1 MVIKAFVIYHGDCD
15 GVISAGLYIRHFLL
29 DYVPNN
35 IMLKYSQ
42 PWRLQEDLNR
52 CLKNLRNADTL
63 VLLDLAIGTNIAN
76 KIKEIVGKNEHINIV
91 IIDHHSSSMIALK
104 ELQELEPRVKVL
116 WSKAQSTPEVLA
128 HTIIRDLN
136 GFEEVLVK
144 VANVCE
150 GGSANEPYIRE
161 IADKIKLV
169 LAVEPTNEHLIKGAV
184 EAIIKGVEFWNSKEF
199 NEKYSKA
206 KWLLQTLLKRIEEK
220 IEHVCDWNIATFR
233 AAESIIYAGLFGV
246 ASSEYIKKTKQPIV
260 IVREEEEKI
269 VITVR
274 SLNEQALEFCKS
286 FALTHGNNM
295 SIIYGGHREAA
306 SMTIKTDKS
315 LVEVIAIVKNFIKE
329 KYCCCKQI

>member
-1 MVIKAFVIYHGDCD
+1 MTVKAFVIYHGDCD

-29 DYVPNN
+29 DYVPSN

-42 PWRLQEDLNR
+42 PWRLQEDLDK
-52 CLKNLRNADTL
+52 CLKNLKNAEIL
-63 VLLDLAIGTNIAN
+63 VLLDLAIGTSVAN
-76 KIKEIVGKNEHINIV
+76 KIKEIVRKNEHINIV
-91 IIDHHSSSMIALK
+91 IVDHHSSSIAALK
-104 ELQELEPRVKVL
+104 EIQELEPRVKVL

-128 HTIIRDLN
+128 HTIIRNLN
-136 GFEEVLVK
+136 EFEEVLVK

-184 EAIIKGVEFWNSKEF
+184 EAIIKGSDFWNSKEF

-220 IEHVCDWNIATFR
+220 VERVCDWSIATFS
-233 AAESIIYAGLFGV
+233 AAESIIYAGLFGI

-269 VITVR
+269 VVTVR

-286 FALTHGNNM
+286 FASTYGNDIN
-295 SIIYGGHREAA
+295 IIYGGHREAA
-306 SMTIKTDKS
+306 SMTIKTGKS
-315 LVEVIAIVKNFIKE
+315 LAEFVTIIKNFIKE
-329 KYCCCKQI
+329 RYCCKQM